1 MKVLFIAP
9 AFPVPAH
16 SGGAIATLGTLQSI
30 HSLCEVHLLVPP
42 PEADRAANEALLQRL
57 LPDISVHFY
66 SSREGQPTRF
76 EMYTTAATS
85 AFTRRSYWASIWGNP
100 ELRVTVERLAAQ
112 HRYDVVH
119 CEWLQP
125 AISLKGLKLPVLIR
139 TLDVHFVGMR
149 DWAES
154 LPRGDKLRKSFWRS
168 QAQRFRRFEAA
179 TLAAVPAVVTVSAED
194 EAVLRGEGV
203 SNIVTIPPPREVEP
217 EAPSFAAD
225 ESCTALF
232 TGRLDM
238 AVNRAAFFLFADKV
252 WPHVSPEWRTRVKVV
267 FAGGFPDQQVRRRAS
282 ECGIEIHAP
291 LSDTEA
297 RQLFAEADIF
307 VSPVA
312 SGTGIK
318 IKTVEAMAHGKP
330 IIGFAGAFRGVPA
343 EHGVHALIANSPEEF
358 ARLFE
363 GLIFDPAR
371 RCDIGTAA
379 REFVRLNFDPAN
391 LAARL
396 VSAYSRTAESY
407 AQGRLR
413 QSLSEWRA
421 ATKVVK
427 NDTKTW

>member
-16 SGGAIATLGTLQSI
+16 SGGAIATLETLRSI

-42 PEADRAANEALLQRL
+42 PESDRAANEALLQRL

-66 SSREGQPTRF
+66 QPREVQPTRF
-76 EMYTTAATS
+76 EMYTTAAKS
-85 AFTRRSYWASIWGNP
+85 AFTRRSYWSSIWRNP

-125 AISLKGLKLPVLIR
+125 AVSLRGLDLPLLIR

-154 LPRGDKLRKSFWRS
+154 LPPGDKLRKSFWRT

-217 EAPSFAAD
+217 EATSVASD

-232 TGRLDM
+232 AGRLDM
-238 AVNRAAFFLFADKV
+238 AVNREAFFLFADEV
-252 WPHVSPEWRTRVKVV
+252 WPHVSPEWRTRVKTI
-267 FAGGFPDQQVRRRAS
+267 FAGGFPDEQIRRRAC
-282 ECGIEIHAP
+282 ECGIEIYAP

-297 RQLFAEADIF
+297 LRLFAEADIF
-307 VSPVA
+307 LSPVA

-343 EHGVHALIANSPEEF
+343 KHGVHALIANSPEEF

-363 GLIFDPAR
+363 ELIFDPAR
-371 RCDIGTAA
+371 RCEIGAAA
-379 REFVRLNFDPAN
+379 RKLIELNYDPAI
-391 LAARL
+391 LGPRL
-396 VSAYSRTAESY
+396 MHVYKQVAESY
-407 AQGRLR
+407 AQRGLQ
-413 QSLSEWRA
+413 QSA
-421 ATKVVK
+421 
-427 NDTKTW
+427 